1 MGIPHDIIVGY
12 KGGFLLQT
20 LNQIFILFLLIL
32 IGYGCKK
39 LHVISNNMNQDVSK
53 LVTSVALPA
62 LIISSLSS
70 YSFTR
75 EALARSGILVMISC
89 AVYALSILIA
99 TFAPKLLKIE
109 GSTRDIFQFITVFS
123 NVGFMGYPVV
133 NAIYGEQGVF
143 YAAIYNLPF
152 NAVLWTYGVMVLS
165 RPLMEKNAAALDQRG
180 SIDFKLLVN
189 PGLISVFIGFGLFV
203 TSTKLPGPIFSAF
216 QMVGNTSTPLS
227 MIFIGSIL
235 ADTKINEIFA
245 NNKIFMA
252 GCMRLLVIP
261 LLVLGILKA
270 LDFQGIMA
278 GIPVLITGMP
288 AAANCAIMS
297 TRYGNDYQLASQ
309 AVFVS
314 TVLSMVTIPA
324 IAMLL

>member
-1 MGIPHDIIVGY
+1 ME
-12 KGGFLLQT
+12 GGVLLQT
-20 LNQIFILFLLIL
+20 LNQILILFLLIL
-32 IGYGCKK
+32 VGYASKK
-39 LHVISNNMNQDVSK
+39 LRVISNDMNQDVSK

-70 YSFTR
+70 YSFTQ
-75 EALARSGILVMISC
+75 EALMKSGILVMISC
-89 AVYALSILIA
+89 AVYALSICTA
-99 TFAPKLLKIE
+99 TVAPRWLKIE
-109 GSTRDIFQFITVFS
+109 GTTRDLFQFITVFS

-165 RPLMEKNAAALDQRG
+165 RPLMKNKVAVLDNRG
-180 SIDFKLLVN
+180 SIDLKLLMN

-203 TSTKLPGPIFSAF
+203 TSTRLPGPIFSAF
-216 QMVGNTSTPLS
+216 QLVGNTSTPLS

-235 ADTKINEIFA
+235 ADTRIRETFSNGKLLIA
-245 NNKIFMA
+245 SSL
-252 GCMRLLVIP
+252 RLLVIP
-261 LLVLGILKA
+261 LLVAGSLKLLG
-270 LDFQGIMA
+270 FQGMMV
-278 GIPVLITGMP
+278 GIPVLITAMP

-297 TRYGNDYQLASQ
+297 TRYGNDYHLASQ

-314 TVLSMVTIPA
+314 TVLSMITIPV

>member
-1 MGIPHDIIVGY
+1 M
-12 KGGFLLQT
+12 QT

-32 IGYGCKK
+32 VGYVSKK
-39 LHVISNNMNQDVSK
+39 LRVISNDMNRDVSK
-53 LVTSVALPA
+53 LVTSVSLPA

-70 YSFTR
+70 YNFTQ
-75 EALARSGILVMISC
+75 EALVKSGVLVMISC
-89 AVYALSILIA
+89 AAYALSICIA
-99 TFAPKLLKIE
+99 TVAPKWLKVE
-109 GSTRDIFQFITVFS
+109 GTTRDLFQFITVFS

-165 RPLMEKNAAALDQRG
+165 RPLMENKAAVLDNRG
-180 SIDFKLLVN
+180 SIDLKLLVN

-203 TSTKLPGPIFSAF
+203 TSTRLPGPIFSAF
-216 QMVGNTSTPLS
+216 QLVGNTSTPLS

-235 ADTKINEIFA
+235 ADTKIRETFSNG
-245 NNKIFMA
+245 KILIA
-252 GCMRLLVIP
+252 SSLRLLVIP
-261 LLVLGILKA
+261 LLVAGALK
-270 LDFQGIMA
+270 LLSFQGMMV
-278 GIPVLITGMP
+278 GIPVLITAMP

-297 TRYGNDYQLASQ
+297 TRYGNDYHLASQ

-314 TVLSMVTIPA
+314 TVLSMITIPV

>member
-1 MGIPHDIIVGY
+1 M
-12 KGGFLLQT
+12 QT

-32 IGYGCKK
+32 VGYVSKK
-39 LHVISNNMNQDVSK
+39 FRVISNDMNRDVSK

-70 YSFTR
+70 YSFTQ
-75 EALARSGILVMISC
+75 EALVKSGVLVMISC
-89 AVYALSILIA
+89 AAYALSILIA
-99 TFAPKLLKIE
+99 TVAPKWLKIE
-109 GSTRDIFQFITVFS
+109 GTTRDLFQFITVFS

-165 RPLMEKNAAALDQRG
+165 RPLMKNKAAVLDNRG
-180 SIDFKLLVN
+180 SIDLKLLVN

-203 TSTKLPGPIFSAF
+203 TSTRLPAPIFSAF
-216 QMVGNTSTPLS
+216 QLVGNTSTPLS

-235 ADTKINEIFA
+235 ADTKIRETFSNG
-245 NNKIFMA
+245 KILIA
-252 GCMRLLVIP
+252 SSLRLLVIP
-261 LLVLGILKA
+261 LLVAGALKLLG
-270 LDFQGIMA
+270 FQGMMV
-278 GIPVLITGMP
+278 GIPVLITAMP

-297 TRYGNDYQLASQ
+297 TRYGNDYHLASQ

-314 TVLSMVTIPA
+314 TVLSMITIPV